1 MADFRRKGGLTLA
14 ESPANNA
21 TITHESPVNH
31 PCLERRRGEKLY
43 KTFFLDMTNNKNNYC
58 VIMAGGVGSR
68 FWPFSRESK
77 PKQFLDFFGTGR
89 SLLQMTVDRFRPL
102 VPIENVFIVTNVA
115 YKQMILE
122 QIPDLAEGQI
132 LCEPA
137 RRNTAPCIA
146 YATAHI
152 RAICRRRLGN
162 PSPREFYDRPQDA
175 RSSGALHPSREGEQ
189 NDDPLGIDWKR
200 PEMQA
205 NIVVAAS
212 DHLILEEEKFRETI
226 SKAFAFVSQ
235 NNAIATLGMKP
246 TRPETGYGYIQFVAD
261 ELNVKLKI
269 KNEELKIEDGIYPVK
284 TFTEKPNLE
293 MAKVFLES
301 GDFLWNS
308 GIFIWNLKTISEAFR
323 YLLPEVA
330 DRFREGEL
338 LMGTEREEKFIE
350 EIFPKCPNISIDYG
364 IMEKAENVY
373 VLPSSFGWSD
383 LGTWGSL
390 YELSEK
396 DENRNVSLHSKAYF
410 HEAEGNIVVLEPGKV
425 AIVQGVDD
433 MIIAE
438 EQGALLICK
447 RAEEQRIKQ
456 FVSEL

>member
-1 MADFRRKGGLTLA
+1 MMSKK
-14 ESPANNA
+14 E
-21 TITHESPVNH
+21 
-31 PCLERRRGEKLY
+31 
-43 KTFFLDMTNNKNNYC
+43 NNYC

-68 FWPFSRESK
+68 FWPFSREEK

-89 SLLQMTVDRFRPL
+89 SLLQMTIDRFRPI
-102 VPIENVFIVTNVA
+102 VPVENMFIVTNIT
-115 YKQMILE
+115 YKHLILE
-122 QIPDLAEGQI
+122 QVPDIKESQI

-152 RAICRRRLGN
+152 RALCLRRAGLTAAN
-162 PSPREFYDRPQDA
+162 QD
-175 RSSGALHPSREGEQ
+175 
-189 NDDPLGIDWKR
+189 WTR
-200 PEMQA
+200 PEMKA

-212 DHLILEEEKFRETI
+212 DHLILEEEKFRQAI
-226 SKAFAFVSQ
+226 LKAFDFVSE
-235 NNAIATLGMKP
+235 NNAICTLGMQP
-246 TRPETGYGYIQFVAD
+246 TRPETGYGYIQYINERSQS
-261 ELNVKLKI
+261 ELN
-269 KNEELKIEDGIYPVK
+269 DGIYPVK

-308 GIFIWNLKTISEAFR
+308 GIFIWNLQTISEAFR

-338 LMGTEREEKFIE
+338 LMGTEKEEDFIE
-350 EIFPKCPNISIDYG
+350 EMFPKCPNISIDYG
-364 IMEKAENVY
+364 IMEKADNVY
-373 VLPSSFGWSD
+373 VMPSSFGWSD

-396 DENRNVSLHSKAYF
+396 DEDGNVSLHSEAHF
-410 HEAEGNIVVLEPGKV
+410 HEAKGNIVVLEPGKK
-425 AIVQGVDD
+425 AIVQGVED
-433 MIIAE
+433 MIIVE
-438 EQGALLICK
+438 EKGALLVCK
-447 RAEEQRIKQ
+447 KAEEQRIKQ

>member
-1 MADFRRKGGLTLA
+1 
-14 ESPANNA
+14 
-21 TITHESPVNH
+21 
-31 PCLERRRGEKLY
+31 
-43 KTFFLDMTNNKNNYC
+43 
-58 VIMAGGVGSR
+58 MAGGVGSR
-68 FWPFSRESK
+68 FWPYSRTEK

-115 YKQMILE
+115 YKSLILE
-122 QIPDLAEGQI
+122 QVPDLAEGQI

-146 YATAHI
+146 YATAHV
-152 RAICRRRLGN
+152 RALCLQRAYGWTKDECKQLEGYTKEGSMKGRKDL
-162 PSPREFYDRPQDA
+162 PKFQD
-175 RSSGALHPSREGEQ
+175 
-189 NDDPLGIDWKR
+189 IDWSR

-212 DHLILEEEKFRETI
+212 DHLILEEEKFRDTI
-226 SKAFAFVSQ
+226 RKAFDFVSK
-235 NNAIATLGMKP
+235 NKVICTLGMSP
-246 TRPETGYGYIQFVAD
+246 TRPETGYGYIQRQPEMV
-261 ELNVKLKI
+261 
-269 KNEELKIEDGIYPVK
+269 EEGIYPVK

-308 GIFIWNLKTISEAFR
+308 GIFIWNLQTISEAFR

-338 LMGTEREEKFIE
+338 LMGTDKEEAFIE

-364 IMEKAENVY
+364 IMEKADNVF

-396 DENRNVSLHSKAYF
+396 DEKGNVSLHSETHYY
-410 HEAEGNIVVLEPGKV
+410 EAEGNIVVLEPGKV
-425 AIVQGVDD
+425 AIVQGVND
-433 MIIAE
+433 MIIVE
-438 EQGALLICK
+438 EKGALLVCK
-447 RAEEQRIKQ
+447 KAEEQRIKE
-456 FVSEL
+456 FTNNLFNT

>member
-1 MADFRRKGGLTLA
+1 MT
-14 ESPANNA
+14 
-21 TITHESPVNH
+21 
-31 PCLERRRGEKLY
+31 EKQ
-43 KTFFLDMTNNKNNYC
+43 NNYC

-68 FWPFSRESK
+68 FWPFSRADK

-89 SLLQMTVDRFRPL
+89 SLLQMTVDRFRPI
-102 VPIENVFIVTNVA
+102 VPIENMFIVTNVS
-115 YKQMILE
+115 YKQLILE
-122 QIPDLAEGQI
+122 QIPDLNEGQI

-146 YATAHI
+146 YATSHI
-152 RAICRRRLGN
+152 RAICLRKAGLTAVN
-162 PSPREFYDRPQDA
+162 QDW
-175 RSSGALHPSREGEQ
+175 S
-189 NDDPLGIDWKR
+189 R
-200 PEMQA
+200 PELQV

-212 DHLILEEEKFRETI
+212 DHLILEEEKFRQTI
-226 SKAFAFVSQ
+226 LKAFDFVSRH
-235 NNAIATLGMKP
+235 NAIATLGMSP
-246 TRPETGYGYIQFVAD
+246 TRPETGYGYIQRQPEVF
-261 ELNVKLKI
+261 
-269 KNEELKIEDGIYPVK
+269 EEGIYPVK

-308 GIFIWNLKTISEAFR
+308 GIFIWNLQTISEAFR

-338 LMGTEREEKFIE
+338 LMGTDKEEDFIE
-350 EIFPKCPNISIDYG
+350 VMFPKCPNISIDYG
-364 IMEKAENVY
+364 IMEKADNVY

-396 DENRNVSLHSKAYF
+396 DAQRNVSLHSDALFY
-410 HEAEGNIVVLEPGKV
+410 EAEGNVVTLEPGKLAV
-425 AIVQGVDD
+425 VQGVDD

-438 EQGALLICK
+438 QEGVLLVCK
-447 RAEEQRIKQ
+447 KAEEQRIKQ
-456 FVSEL
+456 FVADAQDKFEGKYN

>member
-1 MADFRRKGGLTLA
+1 MMSKK
-14 ESPANNA
+14 E
-21 TITHESPVNH
+21 
-31 PCLERRRGEKLY
+31 
-43 KTFFLDMTNNKNNYC
+43 NNYC

-68 FWPFSRESK
+68 FWPFSREEK

-89 SLLQMTVDRFRPL
+89 SLLQMTIDRFRPI
-102 VPIENVFIVTNVA
+102 VPVENMFIVTNIT
-115 YKQMILE
+115 YKHLILE
-122 QIPDLAEGQI
+122 QVPDIKESQI

-152 RAICRRRLGN
+152 RALCLRRAGLTAAN
-162 PSPREFYDRPQDA
+162 QD
-175 RSSGALHPSREGEQ
+175 
-189 NDDPLGIDWKR
+189 WTR
-200 PEMQA
+200 PEMKA

-212 DHLILEEEKFRETI
+212 DHLILEEEKFRQAI
-226 SKAFAFVSQ
+226 LKAFDFVSE
-235 NNAIATLGMKP
+235 NNAICTLGMQP
-246 TRPETGYGYIQFVAD
+246 TRPETGYGYIQYINERSQS
-261 ELNVKLKI
+261 ELNDGMSAAKPL
-269 KNEELKIEDGIYPVK
+269 NDGIYPVK

-308 GIFIWNLKTISEAFR
+308 GIFIWNLQTISEAFR

-338 LMGTEREEKFIE
+338 LMGTEKEEDFIE
-350 EIFPKCPNISIDYG
+350 EMFPKCPNISIDYG
-364 IMEKAENVY
+364 IMEKADNVY
-373 VLPSSFGWSD
+373 VMPSSFGWSD

-396 DENRNVSLHSKAYF
+396 DEDGNVSLHSEAHF
-410 HEAEGNIVVLEPGKV
+410 HEAKGNIVVLEPGKK
-425 AIVQGVDD
+425 AIVQGVED
-433 MIIAE
+433 MIIVE
-438 EQGALLICK
+438 EKGALLVCK
-447 RAEEQRIKQ
+447 KAEEQRIKQ

>member
-1 MADFRRKGGLTLA
+1 
-14 ESPANNA
+14 
-21 TITHESPVNH
+21 
-31 PCLERRRGEKLY
+31 
-43 KTFFLDMTNNKNNYC
+43 MTENKNNYC

-68 FWPFSRESK
+68 FWPYSRADK

-115 YKQMILE
+115 YKELILE
-122 QIPDLAEGQI
+122 QVPDLVEGQI

-146 YATAHI
+146 YATSHI
-152 RAICRRRLGN
+152 RAICLRKAGLTAAN
-162 PSPREFYDRPQDA
+162 QDW
-175 RSSGALHPSREGEQ
+175 S
-189 NDDPLGIDWKR
+189 R
-200 PEMQA
+200 PEMQV

-212 DHLILEEEKFRETI
+212 DHLILEEDKFRDTI
-226 SKAFAFVSQ
+226 RKAFDFVSKHK
-235 NNAIATLGMKP
+235 AIATLGMTP
-246 TRPETGYGYIQFVAD
+246 TRPETGYGYIQFIRD
-261 ELNVKLKI
+261 ESNEMEHLNPK
-269 KNEELKIEDGIYPVK
+269 DIYPVK

-308 GIFIWNLKTISEAFR
+308 GIFIWNLQTISEAFR

-338 LMGTEREEKFIE
+338 LMGTDEEEAFIE
-350 EIFPKCPNISIDYG
+350 QIFPKCPNISIDYG
-364 IMEKAENVY
+364 IMEKADNVF

-396 DENRNVSLHSKAYF
+396 DTSLNVSLHSNALFYD
-410 HEAEGNIVVLEPGKV
+410 ARGNVVTLEPGKLAV
-425 AIVQGVDD
+425 VQGVDD

-438 EQGALLICK
+438 QKGVLLVCK
-447 RAEEQRIKQ
+447 KAEEQRIKQ
-456 FVSEL
+456 FVADAQEKFKGKFN

>member
-1 MADFRRKGGLTLA
+1 M
-14 ESPANNA
+14 ENNQ
-21 TITHESPVNH
+21 
-31 PCLERRRGEKLY
+31 
-43 KTFFLDMTNNKNNYC
+43 NNYC

-68 FWPFSRESK
+68 FWPFSREER
-77 PKQFLDFFGTGR
+77 PKQFLDFFGTGK

-152 RAICRRRLGN
+152 RAICLKRAGLTAAN
-162 PSPREFYDRPQDA
+162 QD
-175 RSSGALHPSREGEQ
+175 
-189 NDDPLGIDWKR
+189 WTR

-212 DHLILEEEKFRETI
+212 DHLILEEEKFRDTI
-226 SKAFAFVSQ
+226 RKAFDFVSQ
-235 NNAIATLGMKP
+235 HDAIATLGMTP
-246 TRPETGYGYIQFVAD
+246 TRPETGYGYIQFIKD
-261 ELNVKLKI
+261 EVEGVQEFESSKVQEFK
-269 KNEELKIEDGIYPVK
+269 DIYPVK

-293 MAKVFLES
+293 MAKVFLQS

-308 GIFIWNLKTISEAFR
+308 GIFIWSLETISEAFR
-323 YLLPEVA
+323 VYLPEVA

-338 LMGTEREEKFIE
+338 LMGTDKEEDFIE
-350 EIFPKCPNISIDYG
+350 EIFPKCPNISVDYG
-364 IMEKAENVY
+364 IMEKASNVY

-396 DENRNVSLHSKAYF
+396 DAEGNVSLHSEAHF
-410 HEAEGNIVVLEPGKV
+410 HEAKGNIVVLEKGKV

-433 MIIAE
+433 MIIVE
-438 EQGALLICK
+438 EAGKLLVCK
-447 RAEEQRIKQ
+447 KAEEQRIKQ

>member
-1 MADFRRKGGLTLA
+1 MMSKK
-14 ESPANNA
+14 E
-21 TITHESPVNH
+21 
-31 PCLERRRGEKLY
+31 
-43 KTFFLDMTNNKNNYC
+43 NNYC

-68 FWPFSRESK
+68 FWPFSREEK

-89 SLLQMTVDRFRPL
+89 SLLQMTIDRFRPI
-102 VPIENVFIVTNVA
+102 VPVENMFIVTNIA
-115 YKQMILE
+115 YKHLILE
-122 QIPDLAEGQI
+122 QVPDIKESQI

-152 RAICRRRLGN
+152 RALCLRKAGLTAAN
-162 PSPREFYDRPQDA
+162 QDWT
-175 RSSGALHPSREGEQ
+175 R
-189 NDDPLGIDWKR
+189 K
-200 PEMQA
+200 EMKA

-212 DHLILEEEKFRETI
+212 DHLILEEEKFRQAI
-226 SKAFAFVSQ
+226 LKAFDFVSE
-235 NNAIATLGMKP
+235 NNAICTLGMQP

-261 ELNVKLKI
+261 ELNEVESRKTASLKV
-269 KNEELKIEDGIYPVK
+269 ERSEGIYPVK

-293 MAKVFLES
+293 MAKVFLDS

-308 GIFIWNLKTISEAFR
+308 GIFIWNLQTISEAFR

-338 LMGTEREEKFIE
+338 LMGTEKEEKFIE
-350 EIFPKCPNISIDYG
+350 DIFPKCPNISIDYG
-364 IMEKAENVY
+364 IMEKAKNVY
-373 VLPSSFGWSD
+373 VIPSSFGWSD

-396 DENRNVSLHSKAYF
+396 DEQGNVSLHS
-410 HEAEGNIVVLEPGKV
+410 EARFYEAKGNIVVLEPGKKV
-425 AIVQGVDD
+425 IVQGVDD

-438 EQGALLICK
+438 EKGALLVCK
-447 RAEEQRIKQ
+447 KAEEQRIKQ

>member
-1 MADFRRKGGLTLA
+1 MT
-14 ESPANNA
+14 
-21 TITHESPVNH
+21 
-31 PCLERRRGEKLY
+31 EK
-43 KTFFLDMTNNKNNYC
+43 KNNYC

-68 FWPFSRESK
+68 FWPYSREEK

-115 YKQMILE
+115 YKRLILE
-122 QIPDLAEGQI
+122 QIPDLNEGQI

-146 YATAHI
+146 YATARI
-152 RAICRRRLGN
+152 RALCLQRAYGYT
-162 PSPREFYDRPQDA
+162 S
-175 RSSGALHPSREGEQ
+175 EQ
-189 NDDPLGIDWKR
+189 GYTKDGKVKGGSETSQLPNYLDIDWSK

-212 DHLILEEEKFRETI
+212 DHLILEEEKFRDTI
-226 SKAFAFVSQ
+226 RKAFDFVSR
-235 NNAIATLGMKP
+235 NKAICTLGMQP
-246 TRPETGYGYIQFVAD
+246 TRPETGYGYIQF
-261 ELNVKLKI
+261 LKPSDI
-269 KNEELKIEDGIYPVK
+269 SHQPSEGIYPVK

-308 GIFIWNLKTISEAFR
+308 GIFIWNLQTISEAFR
-323 YLLPEVA
+323 YLLPQVA
-330 DRFREGEL
+330 DHFREGEL
-338 LMGTEREEKFIE
+338 LMGTEKEEKFIE
-350 EIFPKCPNISIDYG
+350 EMFPKCPSISIDYG
-364 IMEKAENVY
+364 IMEKANNVF
-373 VLPSSFGWSD
+373 VIPSSFGWSD

-396 DENRNVSLHSKAYF
+396 DENGNVSLHSETHFYDAK
-410 HEAEGNIVVLEPGKV
+410 GNIVVLEQGKT
-425 AIVQGVDD
+425 AIVQGVED
-433 MIIAE
+433 MIIV
-438 EQGALLICK
+438 EQDGKLLVCK
-447 RAEEQRIKQ
+447 KREEQRIKQ

>member
-1 MADFRRKGGLTLA
+1 M
-14 ESPANNA
+14 S
-21 TITHESPVNH
+21 V
-31 PCLERRRGEKLY
+31 EKN
-43 KTFFLDMTNNKNNYC
+43 TNYC

-68 FWPFSRESK
+68 FWPFSRENK

-89 SLLQMTVDRFRPL
+89 SLVQMTVDRFRPL
-102 VPIENVFIVTNVA
+102 IPIENMFIVTNVA
-115 YKQMILE
+115 YKKLIME
-122 QIPDLAEGQI
+122 QIPDLKEVQI

-152 RAICRRRLGN
+152 RALCRRRLGN
-162 PSPREFYDRPQDA
+162 PSP
-175 RSSGALHPSREGEQ
+175 SLPSREGEK
-189 NDDPLGIDWKR
+189 NADPLGIDWTR

-212 DHLILEEEKFRETI
+212 DHLILEEEKFRQTI
-226 SKAFAFVSQ
+226 SKAFDFVSQ
-235 NNAIATLGMKP
+235 NKAICTLGMNP
-246 TRPETGYGYIQFVAD
+246 TRPETGYGYIQRQPDAFT
-261 ELNVKLKI
+261 
-269 KNEELKIEDGIYPVK
+269 DGIYPVK

-308 GIFIWNLKTISEAFR
+308 GIFIWNLQTISEAFR

-338 LMGTEREEKFIE
+338 LMGTEQEEDFIE
-350 EIFPKCPNISIDYG
+350 QIFPKCPNISIDYG
-364 IMEKAENVY
+364 IMEKADNVF
-373 VLPSSFGWSD
+373 VIPSSFGWSD

-396 DENRNVSLHSKAYF
+396 DEAQNVSLHSDAVFY
-410 HEAEGNIVVLEPGKV
+410 EATGNVVTLEPGKLAV
-425 AIVQGVDD
+425 VQGVED

-438 EQGALLICK
+438 QNNVLLVCK
-447 RAEEQRIKQ
+447 KAEEQRIKQ
-456 FVSEL
+456 FVADAQGKFGGKYN

>member
-1 MADFRRKGGLTLA
+1 
-14 ESPANNA
+14 
-21 TITHESPVNH
+21 
-31 PCLERRRGEKLY
+31 
-43 KTFFLDMTNNKNNYC
+43 MTNNQNNYC

-152 RAICRRRLGN
+152 RAICLKRAGLTAAN
-162 PSPREFYDRPQDA
+162 QDW
-175 RSSGALHPSREGEQ
+175 S
-189 NDDPLGIDWKR
+189 R

-212 DHLILEEEKFRETI
+212 DHLILEEEKFRDTI
-226 SKAFAFVSQ
+226 RKAFEFVSQ
-235 NNAIATLGMKP
+235 HDAIATLGMTP
-246 TRPETGYGYIQFVAD
+246 TRPETGYGYIQFIKDDIEEV
-261 ELNVKLKI
+261 ESLKLKVERSSQVGEF
-269 KNEELKIEDGIYPVK
+269 KDIYPVK

-338 LMGTEREEKFIE
+338 LMGTDKEEDFIE

-364 IMEKAENVY
+364 IMEKADNVF

-396 DENRNVSLHSKAYF
+396 DENLNVSLHSKAHF
-410 HEAEGNIVVLEPGKV
+410 HEAEGNIVVLEPGKI
-425 AIVQGVDD
+425 AIVQGVND

-438 EQGALLICK
+438 QDGALLICK

-456 FVSEL
+456 FVEEL

>member
-1 MADFRRKGGLTLA
+1 MYSMNG
-14 ESPANNA
+14 
-21 TITHESPVNH
+21 
-31 PCLERRRGEKLY
+31 
-43 KTFFLDMTNNKNNYC
+43 NNYC

-68 FWPFSRESK
+68 FWPFSRADK

-102 VPIENVFIVTNVA
+102 VPVENMFIVTNVA
-115 YKQMILE
+115 YKQMIL
-122 QIPDLAEGQI
+122 QQVPDMPEGNI

-152 RAICRRRLGN
+152 RALCLKRAGLTAAN
-162 PSPREFYDRPQDA
+162 QDW
-175 RSSGALHPSREGEQ
+175 S
-189 NDDPLGIDWKR
+189 R

-212 DHLILEEEKFRETI
+212 DHLILEEDKFRATI
-226 SKAFAFVSQ
+226 QKAFDFVSR
-235 NNAIATLGMKP
+235 NKVICTLGMNP
-246 TRPETGYGYIQFVAD
+246 TRPETGYGYIQY
-261 ELNVKLKI
+261 I
-269 KNEELKIEDGIYPVK
+269 KSPISNLPSTIPDGIYPVK

-308 GIFIWNLKTISEAFR
+308 GIFIWNLQTISEAFR
-323 YLLPEVA
+323 YLLPAVA

-338 LMGTEREEKFIE
+338 LMGTDKEEDFIE
-350 EIFPKCPNISIDYG
+350 VIFPKCPNISIDYG
-364 IMEKAENVY
+364 IMEKADNVY
-373 VLPSSFGWSD
+373 VIPSSFGWSD

-396 DENRNVSLHSKAYF
+396 DENGNVSLHSETHYY
-410 HEAEGNIVVLEPGKV
+410 EAEGNIVVLEPGKV
-425 AIVQGVDD
+425 AIVQGVND
-433 MIIAE
+433 MIIVE
-438 EQGALLICK
+438 ERGALLVCK
-447 RAEEQRIKQ
+447 KAEEQRIKE
-456 FVSEL
+456 FTNSFT

>member
-1 MADFRRKGGLTLA
+1 MMSKK
-14 ESPANNA
+14 E
-21 TITHESPVNH
+21 
-31 PCLERRRGEKLY
+31 
-43 KTFFLDMTNNKNNYC
+43 NNYC

-68 FWPFSRESK
+68 FWPFSREEK

-89 SLLQMTVDRFRPL
+89 SLLQMTIDRFRPI
-102 VPIENVFIVTNVA
+102 VPVENMFIVTNIT
-115 YKQMILE
+115 YKHLILE
-122 QIPDLAEGQI
+122 QVPDIKESQI

-152 RAICRRRLGN
+152 RALCLRRAGLTAAN
-162 PSPREFYDRPQDA
+162 QD
-175 RSSGALHPSREGEQ
+175 
-189 NDDPLGIDWKR
+189 WTR
-200 PEMQA
+200 PEMKA

-212 DHLILEEEKFRETI
+212 DHLILEEEKFRQAI
-226 SKAFAFVSQ
+226 LKAFDFVSE
-235 NNAIATLGMKP
+235 NNAICTLGMQP
-246 TRPETGYGYIQFVAD
+246 TRPETGYGYIQY
-261 ELNVKLKI
+261 I
-269 KNEELKIEDGIYPVK
+269 NERSLSEFNDGIYPVK

-308 GIFIWNLKTISEAFR
+308 GIFIWNLQTISEAFR

-338 LMGTEREEKFIE
+338 LMGTDKEEDFIE
-350 EIFPKCPNISIDYG
+350 EMFPKCPNISIDYG
-364 IMEKAENVY
+364 IMEKADNVY
-373 VLPSSFGWSD
+373 VMPSSFGWSD

-396 DENRNVSLHSKAYF
+396 DEDGNVSLHSEAHF
-410 HEAEGNIVVLEPGKV
+410 HEAKGNIVVLEPGKK
-425 AIVQGVDD
+425 AIVQGVED
-433 MIIAE
+433 MIIVE
-438 EQGALLICK
+438 EKGALLVCK
-447 RAEEQRIKQ
+447 KAEEQRIKQ

>member
-1 MADFRRKGGLTLA
+1 MMSKK
-14 ESPANNA
+14 E
-21 TITHESPVNH
+21 
-31 PCLERRRGEKLY
+31 
-43 KTFFLDMTNNKNNYC
+43 NNYC

-68 FWPFSRESK
+68 FWPFSREEK

-89 SLLQMTVDRFRPL
+89 SLLQMTIDRFRPI
-102 VPIENVFIVTNVA
+102 VPVENMFIVTNIA
-115 YKQMILE
+115 YKHLILE
-122 QIPDLAEGQI
+122 QVPDIKESQI

-152 RAICRRRLGN
+152 RALCLRKAGLTAAN
-162 PSPREFYDRPQDA
+162 QDWT
-175 RSSGALHPSREGEQ
+175 R
-189 NDDPLGIDWKR
+189 K
-200 PEMQA
+200 EMKA

-212 DHLILEEEKFRETI
+212 DHLILEEEKFRQAI
-226 SKAFAFVSQ
+226 LKAFDFVSE
-235 NNAIATLGMKP
+235 NNAICTLGMQP
-246 TRPETGYGYIQFVAD
+246 TRPETGYGYIQFVRD
-261 ELNVKLKI
+261 ELNEVESRKTASLKV
-269 KNEELKIEDGIYPVK
+269 ERSEGIYPVK

-308 GIFIWNLKTISEAFR
+308 GIFIWNLQTISEAFR

-338 LMGTEREEKFIE
+338 LMGTEKEEKFIE
-350 EIFPKCPNISIDYG
+350 DIFPKCPNISIDYG

-373 VLPSSFGWSD
+373 VIPSSFGWSD

-396 DENRNVSLHSKAYF
+396 DEDGNVSLHSEAHF
-410 HEAEGNIVVLEPGKV
+410 HEAKGNIVVLEPGKK
-425 AIVQGVDD
+425 AIVQGVED
-433 MIIAE
+433 MIIVE
-438 EQGALLICK
+438 EKGALLVCK
-447 RAEEQRIKQ
+447 KAEEQRIKQ

>member
-1 MADFRRKGGLTLA
+1 MK
-14 ESPANNA
+14 ENQ
-21 TITHESPVNH
+21 
-31 PCLERRRGEKLY
+31 
-43 KTFFLDMTNNKNNYC
+43 NNYC

-68 FWPFSRESK
+68 FWPFSREEK

-102 VPIENVFIVTNVA
+102 IPIENMFIVTNVA

-122 QIPDLAEGQI
+122 QVPDLSEVQI

-152 RAICRRRLGN
+152 RAICLKRAGLTAQT
-162 PSPREFYDRPQDA
+162 QDW
-175 RSSGALHPSREGEQ
+175 S
-189 NDDPLGIDWKR
+189 R

-212 DHLILEEEKFRETI
+212 DHLILEEDKFRQTI
-226 SKAFAFVSQ
+226 SKAFDFVST
-235 NNAIATLGMKP
+235 NKAICTLGMQP
-246 TRPETGYGYIQFVAD
+246 TRPETGYGYIQFVKDRFAD
-261 ELNVKLKI
+261 RI
-269 KNEELKIEDGIYPVK
+269 KTANADRIQTESDLEREECCSDGIYPVK

-308 GIFIWNLKTISEAFR
+308 GIFIWNLQTISEAFR

-338 LMGTEREEKFIE
+338 LMGTEREEAFIE

-364 IMEKAENVY
+364 IMEKANNVF

-396 DENRNVSLHSKAYF
+396 DSEGNVSLHS
-410 HEAEGNIVVLEPGKV
+410 EAHFYEATGNIVVLEPGKKV
-425 AIVQGVDD
+425 IVQGVED

-438 EQGALLICK
+438 EKGALLVCK
-447 RAEEQRIKQ
+447 KSEEQRIKQ

>member
-1 MADFRRKGGLTLA
+1 MLK
-14 ESPANNA
+14 NQ
-21 TITHESPVNH
+21 
-31 PCLERRRGEKLY
+31 
-43 KTFFLDMTNNKNNYC
+43 NNYC
-58 VIMAGGVGSR
+58 VIMAGGIGSR
-68 FWPFSRESK
+68 FWPFSREDR

-102 VPIENVFIVTNVA
+102 IPIENVFIVTNVA
-115 YKQMILE
+115 YKNAILE
-122 QIPDLAEGQI
+122 QVPDLKESQI

-152 RAICRRRLGN
+152 RALCLKRAYGWTKDECTMYEGYTKGGN
-162 PSPREFYDRPQDA
+162 LKGNQD
-175 RSSGALHPSREGEQ
+175 LPKYQ
-189 NDDPLGIDWKR
+189 DIDWSK

-212 DHLILEEEKFRETI
+212 DHLILEEDKFRQTI
-226 SKAFAFVSQ
+226 SKAFEFVSH
-235 NNAIATLGMKP
+235 NKAICTLGMTP
-246 TRPETGYGYIQFVAD
+246 TRPETGYGYIQRQPNAF
-261 ELNVKLKI
+261 
-269 KNEELKIEDGIYPVK
+269 EEGVYPVK

-293 MAKVFLES
+293 MAKVFLQS

-308 GIFIWNLKTISEAFR
+308 GIFIWNLQTISEAFR

-338 LMGTEREEKFIE
+338 LMGTEKEEAFIE

-364 IMEKAENVY
+364 IMEKADNVF
-373 VLPSSFGWSD
+373 VIPSSFGWSD

-396 DENRNVSLHSKAYF
+396 DEKGNVSLHSTAHF
-410 HEAEGNIVVLEPGKV
+410 HDAEGNIVVLEPGKV
-425 AIVQGVDD
+425 AIVQGVQD
-433 MIIAE
+433 MIIVE
-438 EQGALLICK
+438 EKGKLLVCK
-447 RAEEQRIKQ
+447 RKDEQQIKNW
-456 FVSEL
+456 VLEI

>member
-1 MADFRRKGGLTLA
+1 MKR
-14 ESPANNA
+14 EN
-21 TITHESPVNH
+21 E
-31 PCLERRRGEKLY
+31 
-43 KTFFLDMTNNKNNYC
+43 NNYC

-68 FWPFSRESK
+68 FWPFSRTEK
-77 PKQFLDFFGTGR
+77 PKQFLDFFGTGK

-102 VPIENVFIVTNVA
+102 IPIDHMFIVTNVT
-115 YKQMILE
+115 YKQLILE
-122 QIPDLAEGQI
+122 QIPDLKESQI

-152 RAICRRRLGN
+152 RALCLRKAGLTAAN
-162 PSPREFYDRPQDA
+162 QDWT
-175 RSSGALHPSREGEQ
+175 R
-189 NDDPLGIDWKR
+189 K
-200 PEMQA
+200 EMKA

-212 DHLILEEEKFRETI
+212 DHLILEEEKFRTTI
-226 SKAFAFVSQ
+226 EKAFDFVSE
-235 NNAIATLGMKP
+235 NNAICTLGMRP
-246 TRPETGYGYIQFVAD
+246 TRPETGYGYIQYINERSQS
-261 ELNVKLKI
+261 ELND
-269 KNEELKIEDGIYPVK
+269 EIYPVK

-293 MAKVFLES
+293 MAKVFMDS

-308 GIFIWNLKTISEAFR
+308 GIFIWNLQTISEAFR

-338 LMGTEREEKFIE
+338 LMGTEKEEKFIE
-350 EIFPKCPNISIDYG
+350 EMFPKCPNISIDYG

-373 VLPSSFGWSD
+373 VIPSSFGWSD

-396 DENRNVSLHSKAYF
+396 DEQGNVSLHS
-410 HEAEGNIVVLEPGKV
+410 EARFYEAKGNIVVLEPGKKV
-425 AIVQGVDD
+425 IVQGVDD

-438 EQGALLICK
+438 EKGALLVCK
-447 RAEEQRIKQ
+447 KAEEQRIKQ

>member
-1 MADFRRKGGLTLA
+1 MKR
-14 ESPANNA
+14 EN
-21 TITHESPVNH
+21 E
-31 PCLERRRGEKLY
+31 
-43 KTFFLDMTNNKNNYC
+43 NNYC

-68 FWPFSRESK
+68 FWPFSRTEK
-77 PKQFLDFFGTGR
+77 PKQFLDFFGTGK

-102 VPIENVFIVTNVA
+102 IPIDHMFIVTNVT
-115 YKQMILE
+115 YKQLILE
-122 QIPDLAEGQI
+122 QIPDLKESQI

-137 RRNTAPCIA
+137 GRNTAPCIA

-152 RAICRRRLGN
+152 RALCLRKAGLTAAN
-162 PSPREFYDRPQDA
+162 QDWT
-175 RSSGALHPSREGEQ
+175 R
-189 NDDPLGIDWKR
+189 K
-200 PEMQA
+200 EMKA

-212 DHLILEEEKFRETI
+212 DHLILEEEKFRTTI
-226 SKAFAFVSQ
+226 EKAFDFVSE
-235 NNAIATLGMKP
+235 NNAICTLGMRP
-246 TRPETGYGYIQFVAD
+246 TRPETGYGYIQYVNERSQS
-261 ELNVKLKI
+261 ELN
-269 KNEELKIEDGIYPVK
+269 DGIYPVK

-293 MAKVFLES
+293 MAKVFLDS

-308 GIFIWNLKTISEAFR
+308 GIFIWNLQTISEAFR

-338 LMGTEREEKFIE
+338 LMGTEKEEDFIE
-350 EIFPKCPNISIDYG
+350 QMFPKCPSISIDYG

-373 VLPSSFGWSD
+373 VIPSSFGWSD

-396 DENRNVSLHSKAYF
+396 DEQGNVSLHS
-410 HEAEGNIVVLEPGKV
+410 EARFYEAKGNIVVLEPGKKV
-425 AIVQGVDD
+425 IVQGVDD

-438 EQGALLICK
+438 EKGALLVCK
-447 RAEEQRIKQ
+447 KAEEQRIKQ

>member
-1 MADFRRKGGLTLA
+1 MKR
-14 ESPANNA
+14 EN
-21 TITHESPVNH
+21 E
-31 PCLERRRGEKLY
+31 
-43 KTFFLDMTNNKNNYC
+43 NNYC

-68 FWPFSRESK
+68 FWPFSRTEK
-77 PKQFLDFFGTGR
+77 PKQFLDFFGTGK

-102 VPIENVFIVTNVA
+102 IPIDHMFIVTNVT
-115 YKQMILE
+115 YKQLIME
-122 QIPDLAEGQI
+122 QIPDLKESQI

-152 RAICRRRLGN
+152 RALCLRKAGLTAAN
-162 PSPREFYDRPQDA
+162 QDWT
-175 RSSGALHPSREGEQ
+175 R
-189 NDDPLGIDWKR
+189 K
-200 PEMQA
+200 EMKA

-212 DHLILEEEKFRETI
+212 DHLILEEEKFRTTI
-226 SKAFAFVSQ
+226 EKAFDFVSE
-235 NNAIATLGMKP
+235 NNAICTLGMRP
-246 TRPETGYGYIQFVAD
+246 TRPETGYGYIQYINERSQS
-261 ELNVKLKI
+261 ELNDGMSAAKPL
-269 KNEELKIEDGIYPVK
+269 NDGIYPVK

-293 MAKVFLES
+293 MAKVFLDS

-308 GIFIWNLKTISEAFR
+308 GIFIWNLQTISEAFR

-338 LMGTEREEKFIE
+338 LMGTEKEEDFIE
-350 EIFPKCPNISIDYG
+350 QMFPKCPSISIDYG

-373 VLPSSFGWSD
+373 VIPSSFGWSD

-396 DENRNVSLHSKAYF
+396 DEQGNASLHS
-410 HEAEGNIVVLEPGKV
+410 EARFYEAKGNIVVLEPGKKV
-425 AIVQGVDD
+425 IVQGVDD

-438 EQGALLICK
+438 EKGALLVCK
-447 RAEEQRIKQ
+447 KAEEQRIKQ

>member
-1 MADFRRKGGLTLA
+1 
-14 ESPANNA
+14 
-21 TITHESPVNH
+21 
-31 PCLERRRGEKLY
+31 
-43 KTFFLDMTNNKNNYC
+43 
-58 VIMAGGVGSR
+58 MAGGVGSR
-68 FWPFSRESK
+68 FWPFSREEK

-102 VPIENVFIVTNVA
+102 IPIENMFIVTNVM

-122 QIPDLAEGQI
+122 QVPDLSESQI

-152 RAICRRRLGN
+152 RALCLQRAYGYT
-162 PSPREFYDRPQDA
+162 PDEQGYTK
-175 RSSGALHPSREGEQ
+175 EGKVKGGSAESLLP
-189 NDDPLGIDWKR
+189 NYLDIDWTK

-226 SKAFAFVSQ
+226 SNAFEFVSR
-235 NNAIATLGMKP
+235 NKAICTLGMQP
-246 TRPETGYGYIQFVAD
+246 TRPETGYGYIQFVKDRFAD
-261 ELNVKLKI
+261 RI
-269 KNEELKIEDGIYPVK
+269 KTANADRIQTESDLEREECCSDGIYPVK

-308 GIFIWNLKTISEAFR
+308 GIFIWNLQTISEAFR

-338 LMGTEREEKFIE
+338 LMGTKKEEKFIE
-350 EIFPKCPNISIDYG
+350 EIFPKCPSISIDYG
-364 IMEKAENVY
+364 IMEKAENVF
-373 VLPSSFGWSD
+373 VIPSSFGWSD

-390 YELSEK
+390 YELSDK
-396 DENRNVSLHSKAYF
+396 DEEGNVSLHSESHFYDAK
-410 HEAEGNIVVLEPGKV
+410 GNIVVLEKGKQ
-425 AIVQGVDD
+425 AIIQGVED
-433 MIIAE
+433 MIIVE
-438 EQGALLICK
+438 EKGALLVCK
-447 RAEEQRIKQ
+447 KSEEQRIKQ

>member
-1 MADFRRKGGLTLA
+1 MMSKK
-14 ESPANNA
+14 E
-21 TITHESPVNH
+21 
-31 PCLERRRGEKLY
+31 
-43 KTFFLDMTNNKNNYC
+43 NNYC

-68 FWPFSRESK
+68 FWPFSRTEK
-77 PKQFLDFFGTGR
+77 PKQFLDFFGTGK

-102 VPIENVFIVTNVA
+102 IPIDHMFIVTNVI
-115 YKQMILE
+115 YKQLILE
-122 QIPDLAEGQI
+122 QIPDLKESQI

-152 RAICRRRLGN
+152 RALCLRKAGLTAAN
-162 PSPREFYDRPQDA
+162 QDWTRE
-175 RSSGALHPSREGEQ
+175 
-189 NDDPLGIDWKR
+189 
-200 PEMQA
+200 EMKA

-212 DHLILEEEKFRETI
+212 DHLILEEEKFRQAI
-226 SKAFAFVSQ
+226 LKAFDFVSE
-235 NNAIATLGMKP
+235 NNAICTLGMQP
-246 TRPETGYGYIQFVAD
+246 TRPETGYGYIQFVRD
-261 ELNVKLKI
+261 ELNEVESRKTASLKV
-269 KNEELKIEDGIYPVK
+269 ERSEGIYPVK

-293 MAKVFLES
+293 MAKVFLDS

-308 GIFIWNLKTISEAFR
+308 GIFIWNLQTISEAFR

-338 LMGTEREEKFIE
+338 LMGTEKEEKFIE
-350 EIFPKCPNISIDYG
+350 DIFPKCPNISIDYG

-373 VLPSSFGWSD
+373 VIPSSFGWSD

-396 DENRNVSLHSKAYF
+396 DEDGNVSLHS
-410 HEAEGNIVVLEPGKV
+410 EARFYEAKGNIVVLEPGKKV
-425 AIVQGVDD
+425 IVQGVDD

-438 EQGALLICK
+438 EKGALLVCK
-447 RAEEQRIKQ
+447 KAEEQRIKQ

>member
-1 MADFRRKGGLTLA
+1 
-14 ESPANNA
+14 
-21 TITHESPVNH
+21 
-31 PCLERRRGEKLY
+31 
-43 KTFFLDMTNNKNNYC
+43 
-58 VIMAGGVGSR
+58 MAGGVGSR
-68 FWPFSRESK
+68 FWPFSRADK

-89 SLLQMTVDRFRPL
+89 SLLQMTVDRFRPI

-115 YKQMILE
+115 YKQLILE
-122 QIPDLAEGQI
+122 QVPDLNERQI

-152 RAICRRRLGN
+152 RAICLKRAGLTAAN
-162 PSPREFYDRPQDA
+162 QDW
-175 RSSGALHPSREGEQ
+175 
-189 NDDPLGIDWKR
+189 NR

-212 DHLILEEEKFRETI
+212 DHLILEEEKFRQTI
-226 SKAFAFVSQ
+226 LKAFDFVSQ
-235 NNAIATLGMKP
+235 HKAICTLGMEP
-246 TRPETGYGYIQFVAD
+246 TRPETGYGYIQYIGGLIAQSQHIASTLPAHCQHIASTT
-261 ELNVKLKI
+261 E
-269 KNEELKIEDGIYPVK
+269 GIYPVK

-293 MAKVFLES
+293 MAKVFLKS

-308 GIFIWNLKTISEAFR
+308 GIFIWNLQTISEAFR

-338 LMGTEREEKFIE
+338 LMGTDKEEDFIE
-350 EIFPKCPNISIDYG
+350 EMFPKCPNISIDYG
-364 IMEKAENVY
+364 IMEKADNVF
-373 VLPSSFGWSD
+373 VIPSSFGWSD

-396 DENRNVSLHSKAYF
+396 DEAKNVSLHSDALFY
-410 HEAEGNIVVLEPGKV
+410 EAEGNVVTLEPGKLAV
-425 AIVQGVDD
+425 VQGVDD

-438 EQGALLICK
+438 QKGVLLVCK
-447 RAEEQRIKQ
+447 KAEEQRIKQ
-456 FVSEL
+456 FVADAQEKFQGKYN

>member
-1 MADFRRKGGLTLA
+1 MSETR
-14 ESPANNA
+14 
-21 TITHESPVNH
+21 
-31 PCLERRRGEKLY
+31 
-43 KTFFLDMTNNKNNYC
+43 NNYC

-68 FWPFSRESK
+68 FWPFSRADK

-102 VPIENVFIVTNVA
+102 VPIENVFIVTNIA
-115 YKQMILE
+115 YKDLILE
-122 QIPDLAEGQI
+122 QVPDLAEGQI

-152 RAICRRRLGN
+152 RALCLKRAGLTATN
-162 PSPREFYDRPQDA
+162 QDW
-175 RSSGALHPSREGEQ
+175 S
-189 NDDPLGIDWKR
+189 R

-226 SKAFAFVSQ
+226 KKSFEFVSK
-235 NNAIATLGMKP
+235 NKAICTLGMSP
-246 TRPETGYGYIQFVAD
+246 TRPETGYGYIQRQPDAFD
-261 ELNVKLKI
+261 
-269 KNEELKIEDGIYPVK
+269 DGIYPVK

-293 MAKVFLES
+293 IAKVFLES

-308 GIFIWNLKTISEAFR
+308 GIFIWNLQTISEAFR

-338 LMGTEREEKFIE
+338 LMGTDKEEAFIE

-364 IMEKAENVY
+364 IMEKADNVF

-396 DENRNVSLHSKAYF
+396 DEKKNVSLHSDALFY
-410 HEAEGNIVVLEPGKV
+410 EAEGNVVTLEPGKLAV
-425 AIVQGVDD
+425 VQGVDD

-438 EQGALLICK
+438 QAGVLLICK
-447 RAEEQRIKQ
+447 KAEEQRIKQ
-456 FVSEL
+456 FVVDAQVKFDGKFN

>member
-1 MADFRRKGGLTLA
+1 MKK
-14 ESPANNA
+14 N
-21 TITHESPVNH
+21 
-31 PCLERRRGEKLY
+31 
-43 KTFFLDMTNNKNNYC
+43 NNYC

-68 FWPFSRESK
+68 FWPYSRAEK

-89 SLLQMTVDRFRPL
+89 SLLQMTVDRFRPI

-115 YKQMILE
+115 YKELILE
-122 QIPDLAEGQI
+122 QVPDLSEKQI

-152 RAICRRRLGN
+152 RALCLRRAGLTAAN
-162 PSPREFYDRPQDA
+162 QDW
-175 RSSGALHPSREGEQ
+175 S
-189 NDDPLGIDWKR
+189 R

-212 DHLILEEEKFRETI
+212 DHLILEEDKFRQTI
-226 SKAFAFVSQ
+226 LKAFDFVSK
-235 NNAIATLGMKP
+235 NKAIATLGMQP
-246 TRPETGYGYIQFVAD
+246 TRPETGYGYIQFVENALD
-261 ELNVKLKI
+261 KLRV
-269 KNEELKIEDGIYPVK
+269 ESLEFRDIYPVK

-293 MAKVFLES
+293 MAKVFLQS

-308 GIFIWNLKTISEAFR
+308 GIFIWNLQTISEAFR

-338 LMGTEREEKFIE
+338 LMGTDKEEEFIE
-350 EIFPKCPNISIDYG
+350 HIFPKCPNISIDYG
-364 IMEKAENVY
+364 IMEKADNVF

-396 DENRNVSLHSKAYF
+396 DEAHNVSLHSDALFY
-410 HEAEGNIVVLEPGKV
+410 EAEGNVVTLEPGKLAV
-425 AIVQGVDD
+425 VQGVND

-438 EQGALLICK
+438 QKGVLLVCK
-447 RAEEQRIKQ
+447 KGEEQRIKQ
-456 FVSEL
+456 FVADAQTKFEGKYN